1 MYLWGIMP
9 KGKNT
14 ESIQAY
20 ISKDTK
26 SKIAAEAKKQD
37 RSESYVAG
45 RILEEAM
52 KLTPS
57 NTEEK

>member
-1 MYLWGIMP
+1 MP
-9 KGKNT
+9 IGKNKKRLV
-14 ESIQAY
+14 AY
-20 ISKDTK
+20 VSNDTK

-52 KLTPS
+52 NLTPP